1 MTDFASA
8 AADYLSTRRALGYQ
22 LSQQG
27 QLLIQFVAYLD
38 AVYAAHLTMEHAV
51 AWAKLPADA
60 DPVWWHAR
68 LGVVRGFARYLRAID
83 PGTEV
88 PPACLLPDRN
98 HRLVPYIYDDDDLR
112 RLLLAAGRLSS
123 PPRADTYQTVIAL
136 LAVTGMRIGEAI
148 RLDQIDLDWSQGLL
162 TIRHSKYGKSRQ
174 LPLQPTTIDALRGY
188 NRRRNAR
195 HFRTESPSFFVSTVG
210 SRLIPRNAMAVFAQL
225 VCDAKLDWSGRHRP
239 PRLHD
244 LRHSFAVRTLIGW
257 YREGLS
263 VEERLPLLSTY
274 LGHIG
279 PASTYYYLTAVPEL
293 LALAVA
299 RLESDWDGG
308 R

>member
-8 AADYLSTRRALGYQ
+8 ATDYLVTRRALGYQ

-27 QLLIQFVAYLD
+27 QLLTQFVAYLD
-38 AVYAAHLTMEHAV
+38 SVGASHLTVEHAV
-51 AWAKLPADA
+51 AWAKLPTAT
-60 DPVWWHAR
+60 DPVWWNAR
-68 LGVVRGFARYLRAID
+68 LAVVRGFSRYMHALD
-83 PGTEV
+83 PFTEV
-88 PPACLLPDRN
+88 PPVGILPDRN
-98 HRLVPYIYDDDDLR
+98 HRVIPYIYDDDDLR
-112 RLLLAAGRLSS
+112 RLLQAAGRLSS
-123 PPRADTYQTVIAL
+123 PLRADTYQTLIAL
-136 LAVTGMRIGEAI
+136 LAVTGMRIGEAV

-174 LPLQPTTIDALRGY
+174 LPLQPTTVDALRGY
-188 NRRRNAR
+188 ARRRDERRPRAK
-195 HFRTESPSFFVSTVG
+195 SPSFFVSTVG
-210 SRLIPRNAMAVFAQL
+210 TRLIPRNAMAGFAQL
-225 VCDAKLDWSGRHRP
+225 VCDAKLDWSGRRRP

-244 LRHSFAVRTLIGW
+244 LRHAFAVRTVIGW
-257 YREGLS
+257 YRDGLS

-293 LALAVA
+293 LALAIA
-299 RLESDWDGG
+299 RLEADWDGG